1 MGLGKRY
8 SGYQSFDYLK
18 ETRDFGDYGLIE
30 GESPFEPYLIPLS
43 KDEEE
48 RVLELAGKLVMI
60 SLHEHPHLF
69 PADPGQIR
77 RYDSE
82 GRVYTAYEALA
93 DSYWDCVFDNFQD
106 GAAFITSKS
115 GWKWD
120 DVIYDMGMRLCD
132 LAHQDFLIKCETTAD
147 IHRAHREGRIALVAA
162 QEGAAMIENEL
173 DRIEI
178 LYGIGLRMLGIAYSE
193 SNALGTGL
201 KEARDGGL
209 TSFGRKAVAR
219 MNEVGMAIDCAHSSD
234 QTTRDVV
241 EASRHPIFLTHTG
254 ARGLW
259 NIRRLAPD
267 DVIQAVAD
275 KGGVIGI
282 EAAPHTT
289 VTERHP
295 RHDIES
301 FMEHFE
307 YVRDLVG
314 IDHVA
319 FGPDTIYGDH
329 VALHGV
335 YAEALSIK
343 ETQAGGDDGARGEP
357 SDAPRHVPVEYV
369 RGMENPTEG
378 SKNILRW
385 LVKRRYSEAD
395 IAKVLGGNILR
406 VLDEVWQ

>member
-1 MGLGKRY
+1 AAH
-8 SGYQSFDYLK
+8 
-18 ETRDFGDYGLIE
+18 
-30 GESPFEPYLIPLS
+30 IP
-43 KDEEE
+43 
-48 RVLELAGKLVMI
+48 A
-60 SLHEHPHLF
+60 
-69 PADPGQIR
+69 
-77 RYDSE
+77 YDSE
-82 GRVYTAYEALA
+82 ARVYTAYEALA
-93 DSYWDCVFDNFQD
+93 DSWWDCVFDNFQD
-106 GAAFITSKS
+106 GACFITSKS
-115 GWKWD
+115 GWKWE

-132 LAHQDFLIKCETTAD
+132 IGHQDFVIKAEKVED
-147 IHRAHREGRIALVAA
+147 ILRAHREGRMALVCA

-178 LYGIGLRMLGIAYSE
+178 LYGMGLRVLGITYSE

-201 KEARDGGL
+201 KESGDGGL
-209 TSFGRKAVAR
+209 TSFGRRAVAR

-234 QTTRDVV
+234 RTILDTA
-241 EASRHPIFLTHTG
+241 ECSKHPIFLTHTG

-267 DVIQAVAD
+267 ECIKAVAG

-289 VTERHP
+289 VTANHP

-307 YVRDLVG
+307 YVKDLVG

-319 FGPDTIYGDH
+319 FGPDTLYGDH
-329 VALHGV
+329 VGLHHV
-335 YAEALSIK
+335 SAQTLSL
-343 ETQAGGDDGARGEP
+343 GDSHKSGDGSEP
-357 SDAPRHVPVEYV
+357 PRHEPVEYV
-369 RGMENPTEG
+369 KGIENPTEG

-385 LVKRRYSEAD
+385 LVAHDYSDRD
-395 IAKVLGGNILR
+395 IEKVLGGNILR